1 MNLAK
6 LYQDGFYGSNIV
18 ELHSVKLSKLL
29 KWIKKAEDKRIGNTP
44 VFFGLHIMLFSDMS
58 GYVVAECWPPTEKK
72 EVDLLGFHKL
82 EI

>member
-6 LYQDGFYGSNIV
+6 LYKDGLYNDKSV
-18 ELHSVKLSKLL
+18 ELNTVKLSKLL
-29 KWIKKAEDKRIGNTP
+29 KWIKKAEEKRYGTTP
-44 VFFGLHIMLFSDMS
+44 AFFGLHIMLFSDMS

-72 EVDLLGFHKL
+72 EVTILGFNKL